1 MNNSQYLYGFV
12 FSESRQDFT
21 CKGLDDQDVYLK
33 TNGNLSLVISDFKM
47 IDFSSLP
54 QKELLQYLKQH
65 HDTIEKI
72 MEKFC
77 IIPFKFG
84 TMIENSNQIIKIFK
98 SSYDRIR
105 KKFSLLQNMIELDL
119 IAYFNNFNQALNE
132 IKELDAVKQ
141 FKQEIQ
147 SSLNPDI
154 YEAQIKL
161 GAMVN
166 SVLDEKR
173 NFYRKIIYNRLSDL
187 SSDILTNDIT
197 HHSMIASFAF
207 LINKKDHQTFEK
219 IIEDLDQ
226 YFKDRIDFKI
236 VGPLPFYS
244 FYTLTLHKGD
254 FKELDLARRILNL
267 PEKASLPE
275 INKSYKEQSKV
286 CHPDND
292 SNNKDLARRFE
303 ELNKSYQIIMEYMNG
318 NGCSFLREDIEQCVR
333 VKPVE
338 RKNAVIS

>member
-1 MNNSQYLYGFV
+1 MKISQYLYGFV
-12 FSESRQDFT
+12 FSESKQNFT

-33 TNGNLSLVISDFKM
+33 KNGSLHLVISDFKM
-47 IDFSSLP
+47 VNFSALP

-65 HDTIEKI
+65 HDTIGKI

-84 TMIENSNQIIKIFK
+84 TMIENPNQIIKIFK
-98 SSYDRIR
+98 SSYDQIR
-105 KKFSLLQNMIELDL
+105 KKFSILHNMIELDV
-119 IAYFNNFNQALNE
+119 IACFNNFNQVFNE
-132 IKELDAVKQ
+132 IKELDAIAQ

-147 SSLNPDI
+147 SRPKTDI

-173 NFYRKIIYNRLSDL
+173 NSYRTIIYNRLSEL
-187 SSDILTNDIT
+187 SADTLINDIT
-197 HHSMIASFAF
+197 DHSMIASLAF
-207 LINKKDHQTFEK
+207 LINKKDHETFEK
-219 IIEDLDQ
+219 IIEDLDG
-226 YFKDRIDFKI
+226 YFEGKIDFKI

-244 FYTLTLHKGD
+244 FYTLDLHKGD
-254 FKELDLARRILNL
+254 FKELDFARRILNL

-275 INKSYKEQSKV
+275 INESYKEQSKV
-286 CHPDND
+286 CHPDSD
-292 SNNKDLARRFE
+292 SNNKGLGRRFE
-303 ELNKSYQIIMEYMNG
+303 ALNKSYQIIMEYMNG
-318 NGCSFLREDIEQCVR
+318 NGNSFLREDVDNWIR

-338 RKNAVIS
+338 RGNAVVA

>member
-1 MNNSQYLYGFV
+1 MKNSQYLYGFV
-12 FSESRQDFT
+12 FSESRQNFT

-33 TNGNLSLVISDFKM
+33 NNGNLSLAISDFKM
-47 IDFSSLP
+47 VDFSALP

-65 HDTIEKI
+65 HDTIGKI

-84 TMIENSNQIIKIFK
+84 TMIEDPNQIIKIFK
-98 SSYDRIR
+98 SSYDQIR
-105 KKFSLLQNMIELDL
+105 KKFTILQDMIELDL
-119 IAYFNNFNQALNE
+119 IANFNNFSQVFNE
-132 IKELDAVKQ
+132 IKELSSIKQ

-147 SSLNPDI
+147 SGPKPDI

-161 GAMVN
+161 GKMVN
-166 SVLDEKR
+166 SLLDERR

-187 SSDILTNDIT
+187 SADIVTNDIT
-197 HHSMIASFAF
+197 QDSMIASLAF

-219 IIEDLDQ
+219 IIEDLDE
-226 YFKDRIDFKI
+226 YFEGKINFKI
-236 VGPLPFYS
+236 VGPFPFYS
-244 FYTLTLHKGD
+244 FYTLDLHKGD
-254 FKELDLARRILNL
+254 FKELDFARRTLNL
-267 PEKASLPE
+267 PEKVSLSE
-275 INKSYKEQSKV
+275 INESYKELSKV

-292 SNNKDLARRFE
+292 SHNKDLARRFE
-303 ELNKSYQIIMEYMNG
+303 ELNKSYQIVMEYMNG

-338 RKNAVIS
+338 RGNAVVL